1 MKFNLNDYVMVEDR
15 IRDFYDKFPT
25 GRIETKLVQATDNL
39 ESVVVFASIY
49 KDDAAVQPLATGLAQ
64 EEKGQGG
71 FANEYSWVEN
81 AETSAIGRALANAGF
96 QKKGEPRP
104 SQEEMTKKDRVAG
117 GTDKKTYGD
126 TKPPVPV
133 KKNPPSK
140 QTVNELKVTTNMKN
154 LVFNMCN
161 ENKEFARTTYE
172 SAYKLVTLKGA
183 DKNVENWDTQ
193 QQGKFLDEAEKVVA
207 RYAEEGSQMKEWDSM
222 TGVEKIESVFTKGT
236 VEKTGDDMADIP
248 SGKWEQ
254 DPMSDAQANFMDTL
268 INECIDAGGSA
279 ELVAQEAKAKVNS
292 GEMTKKLASEWIDKL
307 KEAKS

>member
-1 MKFNLNDYVMVEDR
+1 MVEDR
-15 IRDFYDKFPT
+15 IREFYDKFPT
-25 GRIETKLVQATDNL
+25 GRIQTNLVQATDNL

-49 KDDAAVQPLATGLAQ
+49 KDESAVQPLATGLAQ

-104 SQEEMTKKDRVAG
+104 TREEMTKKDRVTG
-117 GTDKKTYGD
+117 GDKKEYGD
-126 TKPPVPV
+126 TKTKPPAPVKEDV
-133 KKNPPSK
+133 KKNPHSK
-140 QTVNELKVTTNMKN
+140 QTVSELRVTTNMKN
-154 LVFNMCN
+154 LVFNMCS
-161 ENKEFARTTYE
+161 ENKEFAKTTYE
-172 SAYKLVTLKGA
+172 SAYKRVLLTGV
-183 DKNVENWDTQ
+183 DKDVEQWDTAT
-193 QQGKFLDEAEKVVA
+193 QGKFLDEAEKIA
-207 RYAEEGSQMKEWDSM
+207 ERYKDQGKDMKEWDSK
-222 TGVEKIESVFTKGT
+222 TSVEKIESVFTEGT
-236 VEKTGDDMADIP
+236 VDKTGEDMADIP

-279 ELVAQEAKAKVNS
+279 EQVAQEAKALVNS
-292 GEMTKKLASEWIDKL
+292 GNMTKKIASEWIDKL